1 MTLAE
6 HLPNIVDRLQ
16 RAGVPSPQADAESLC
31 AHVLGISRGELLAKL
46 HLGGSLSESQ
56 TETLENLVQRRVS
69 REPLQHLMG
78 IAPFMAFEVSVG
90 PGVFVP
96 RPETEVL
103 AERAIATASSMGVG
117 DNGLRVVD
125 LCSGSGVLAIAIQRT
140 VPHATVE
147 AWEVSDEA
155 LPYLSRN
162 VEVLAPGVAIRQASL
177 SQWASEVLP
186 HSVDLI
192 VANPPYVP
200 NDETPNDPEVQHF
213 DPPLALYGGEDGL
226 DLIRE
231 IVGGASSAL
240 RPGGVLMLEHSN
252 VQGAEVRSL
261 FEAHH
266 FRSVLTER
274 DLVGRDRFTQG
285 YQP

>member
-6 HLPNIVDRLQ
+6 QLPGVVERLH
-16 RAGVPSPQADAESLC
+16 RAGVPSPQADAEFLC
-31 AHVLGISRGELLAKL
+31 AHVLEISRGELLAKL
-46 HLGGSLSESQ
+46 HLGESLSESQ
-56 TETLENLVQRRVS
+56 TERFEHLVRRRVS
-69 REPLQHLMG
+69 REPLQHLIG
-78 IAPFMAFEVSVG
+78 TAPFMAFEVSVG

-103 AERAIATASSMGVG
+103 AERAIATASSMAVG
-117 DNGLRVVD
+117 ANGLRVVD
-125 LCSGSGVLAIAIQRT
+125 LCSGSGVLAIAIQRS
-140 VPHATVE
+140 VPHAEIE

-162 VEVLAPGVAIRQASL
+162 VEVLAPGVAIRQASV
-177 SQWASEVLP
+177 SQWASEFAP

-200 NDETPNDPEVQHF
+200 DDQTPNDPEVQHF

-231 IVGGASSAL
+231 IVGGASRAL

-252 VQGAEVRSL
+252 VQGAEVRGL